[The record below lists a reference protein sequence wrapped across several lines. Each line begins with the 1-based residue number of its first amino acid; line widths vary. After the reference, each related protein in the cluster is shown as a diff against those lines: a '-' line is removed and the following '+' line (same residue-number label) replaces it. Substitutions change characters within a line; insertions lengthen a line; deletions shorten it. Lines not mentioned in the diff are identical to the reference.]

1 VIGVWSTSAATA
13 EEALM
18 KHVSRDLVDHGRTTG
33 RYADESGQ
41 YAKRMP
47 GLVVVAAAVLA
58 FVVCTTN
65 FAFGEAKA
73 GIDAAIVGLLAWG
86 PAWIGL
92 SWTAGECARPKGNRS
107 SAIPRGS
114 RLRATGV
121 QRDCSPTCAHRIARL
136 WRRPFRSAR

>member
-58 FVVCTTN
+58 FVVCMTN

-73 GIDAAIVGLLAWG
+73 GIDAAIVGLLALGAGLDWLVMDRRRMRQAERESLISH
-86 PAWIGL
+86 PA
-92 SWTAGECARPKGNRS
+92 R
-107 SAIPRGS
+107 
-114 RLRATGV
+114 
-121 QRDCSPTCAHRIARL
+121 
-136 WRRPFRSAR
+136 

>member
-1 VIGVWSTSAATA
+1 
-13 EEALM
+13 M

-47 GLVVVAAAVLA
+47 GLVVVVAAVLA
-58 FVVCTTN
+58 FVVCMTN

-73 GIDAAIVGLLAWG
+73 GIDAAIVGLLALGAGLDWLVMDRRRMRQAERESLISH
-86 PAWIGL
+86 PA
-92 SWTAGECARPKGNRS
+92 R
-107 SAIPRGS
+107 S

-136 WRRPFRSAR
+136 WRRPFQSAR